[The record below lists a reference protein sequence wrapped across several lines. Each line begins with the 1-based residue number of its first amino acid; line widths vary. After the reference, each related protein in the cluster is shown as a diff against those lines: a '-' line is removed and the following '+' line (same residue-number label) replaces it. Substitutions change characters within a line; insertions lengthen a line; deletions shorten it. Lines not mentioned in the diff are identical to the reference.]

1 VRHLV
6 TILWI
11 LAVNAAFFVL
21 LMVFDR
27 WAWRQARLEAY
38 EGVVLAKE
46 SGVHVSIDSAEMQY
60 CLVVD
65 TGAAKPLRR
74 LVDAD
79 TYAGVQP
86 GDRVVK
92 RPDGQL
98 HRVGP

>member
-11 LAVNAAFFVL
+11 LAVYAALFVPL
-21 LMVFDR
+21 VVSGR
-27 WAWRQARLEAY
+27 RTRLEAY

-46 SGVHVSIDSAEMQY
+46 AGVHVGIDSAEMQY

-79 TYAGVQP
+79 TYAGVRP

-98 HRVGP
+98 RRVGP

>member
-1 VRHLV
+1 MRLFLTVLYV
-6 TILWI
+6 
-11 LAVNAAFFVL
+11 LAGTVVWL
-21 LMVFDR
+21 GPLMVFVEWGR
-27 WAWRQARLEAY
+27 RRARLEAY

-46 SGVHVSIDSAEMQY
+46 AGVHVSIDSAEMQY

-65 TGAAKPLRR
+65 TGADRPLRR

-92 RPDGQL
+92 RPGGEV
-98 HRVGP
+98 RRAGP